1 MSLVDQLLLPRRLIA
16 RALEDLH
23 RIAEAARVLGG
34 VAREA
39 EQQFDPLREW
49 MDATAAMIQSL
60 RDQVAGVRAAVDP
73 MSRDM
78 DALRVEFGRADD
90 EIGRLRE
97 AIVPELAA
105 FRDSANGLRDELRQF
120 RELMVLLE
128 ADVKEMRERATAE
141 MHAIHD
147 AMRALVRDAHEI
159 SDVVEPLQEAT
170 DRVGN
175 IASHLP
181 GGRRHQ

>member
-1 MSLVDQLLLPRRLIA
+1 MLLPPRLVA
-16 RALEDLH
+16 RAFEDAH
-23 RIAEAARVLGG
+23 RIAQAAMVVGG

-39 EQQFDPLREW
+39 ERQFDPLREW

-60 RDQVAGVRAAVDP
+60 RDQVSGVRAAVEP

-97 AIVPELAA
+97 ALVPEVAA
-105 FRDSANGLRDELRQF
+105 FRASADGLHDELRQF
-120 RELMVLLE
+120 RELVAVLE
-128 ADVKEMRERATAE
+128 ADIKMMSQRVTAE
-141 MHAIHD
+141 MHAIRD
-147 AMRALVRDAHEI
+147 AMSALVRDAHEI

-175 IASHLP
+175 VASRLP
-181 GGRRHQ
+181 GGRRHR